1 MNRFKMVAACILAAA
16 CFENVGY
23 AQTSMPLYSTS
34 YRVQV
39 QWEMWRNGANY
50 WATEF
55 ETDDLQTATM
65 VYDLFEAAFE
75 AGELCEILGCGF
87 DWIPVDI
94 RLKTHYTWHLQA
106 EPVWRSAI
114 RSYR

>member
-1 MNRFKMVAACILAAA
+1 MVKFKMAAAFLVAAF
-16 CFENVGY
+16 CFGEVSQ
-23 AQTSMPLYSTS
+23 AQSSMPLYSTS

-39 QWEMWRNGANY
+39 KWEMWRNGNSY

-55 ETDDLQTATM
+55 ESADLQTATM

-75 AGELCEILGCGF
+75 SGQLCEILGCGF

-94 RLKTHYTWHLQA
+94 RLKTHYTWNLQTD
-106 EPVWRSAI
+106 PVWQPAI
-114 RSYR
+114 RTYR